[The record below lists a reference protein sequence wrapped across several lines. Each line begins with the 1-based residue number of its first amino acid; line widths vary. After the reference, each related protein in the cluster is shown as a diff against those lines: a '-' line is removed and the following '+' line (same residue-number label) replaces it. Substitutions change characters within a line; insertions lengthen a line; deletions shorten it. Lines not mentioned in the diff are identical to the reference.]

1 MNTSA
6 DSRPVAV
13 IPARY
18 NSSRFPGKPLAL
30 LSGKPMIEHVW
41 NRCTESGAFS
51 RVIVATDDER
61 IARVVARFGE
71 AMLTSASCASG
82 TDRVAEV
89 ARKLSQ
95 EDAWVNVQ
103 GDEPAVHPST
113 LAQLAAVLRQ
123 QAVEMATVVRPL
135 DAAERDNPRVV
146 KAVLAQNGDAL
157 YFSRADIPFASSA
170 SAAGP
175 RYAHAGL
182 YGYRRATLLR
192 LSSIAPTP
200 LETMEQLE
208 QLRALENGIR
218 IRCVISEYPSVGVDA
233 PADLAAAEA
242 LLRLQQ

>member
-1 MNTSA
+1 MNTPS

-18 NSSRFPGKPLAL
+18 NSSRFPGKPLAVL
-30 LSGKPMIEHVW
+30 CGKPMIEQVW
-41 NRCTESGAFS
+41 NRCAESGAFS

-71 AMLTSASCASG
+71 AMLTSPSCASG

-89 ARKLSQ
+89 ARKFPQ
-95 EDAWVNVQ
+95 ENAWVNVQ

-113 LAQLAAVLRQ
+113 LAQLAAALCER
-123 QAVEMATVVRPL
+123 AVEMATVVRPL
-135 DAAERDNPRVV
+135 DPAERDNPRVV

-157 YFSRADIPFASSA
+157 YFSRADIPFPSSA
-170 SAAGP
+170 GAAAP

-200 LETMEQLE
+200 LETVEQLE

-218 IRCVISEYPSVGVDA
+218 IRCVVTAHASVGVDT
-233 PADLAAAEA
+233 PVDLAAAEA
-242 LLRLQQ
+242 LLRLQP